1 MAKEKA
7 VVKKKK
13 KSMSR
18 AESKDVGQGRG
29 KLLSFDWLTK
39 SSRGLPVSIAWD

>member
-13 KSMSR
+13 SMSR
-18 AESKDVGQGRG
+18 AESKEVGQGRG

-39 SSRGLPVSIAWD
+39 SS